1 MRAVHRAMI
10 VASLLTLAA
19 AIAPRTARAQ
29 VDLSGEWSQTAGPDN
44 TTDPDIGD
52 YTGLP
57 INDAERLRADSWTAE
72 KWDQEEH
79 ECEPHPADYAFRAPG
94 GIRIWPETDPLTKEI
109 TEWHTMVFYDGVER
123 TIYMDGRPHPPDYAA
138 QTWTGFS
145 TGNWEGDR
153 LRVSTTHLKEGWIR
167 RNGLARS
174 DKGTLVE
181 YFIRHGDF
189 LTIVSIVKDPV
200 YLTEPLIRTEHWVLN
215 PGYGLGSSTCIP
227 KHEVDKPSGWVPH
240 HLPGTNE
247 WLTEYPSKFGIPLE
261 AARGGAEE
269 MYPEYMQKLAT
280 LPPPPP
286 QPPLPPKPSENAEPK
301 K

>member
-1 MRAVHRAMI
+1 MLFARRGMILTPMLLSAVAFM
-10 VASLLTLAA
+10 
-19 AIAPRTARAQ
+19 PPCARGQ

-57 INDAERLRADSWTAE
+57 INDAERMRADSWTAE

-94 GIRIWPETDPLTKEI
+94 GLRIWPDVDPLTKEI
-109 TEWHTMVFYDGVER
+109 TAWHTMVFVLGVER
-123 TIYMDGRPHPPDYAA
+123 TIYMDGRPRPPAYAA
-138 QTWTGFS
+138 QTWAGFS
-145 TGNWEGDR
+145 TGKWVGDK
-153 LRVSTTHLKEGWIR
+153 LQVITTDLKEGWLR

-174 DKGTLVE
+174 DKANAVE

-189 LTIVSIVKDPV
+189 LTIVSIVNDPV
-200 YLTEPLIRTEHWVLN
+200 YLTEPLVRTEHWALN
-215 PGYGLGSSTCIP
+215 PGYNLTSYNCIP
-227 KHEVDKPSGWVPH
+227 KHEVDKPRGWVPH

-247 WLTEYPSKFGIPLE
+247 WLTEFPTRFGIPVE
-261 AARGGAEE
+261 AARGGAET
-269 MYPEYMQKLAT
+269 MYPEYMKKLAT

-286 QPPLPPKPSENAEPK
+286 PKPKQPAARQ
-301 K
+301 